1 MTLEWGT
8 PEEEPFPGVPRVP
21 ARPRPHTRAR
31 TRTRVETTRARART
45 LVMDPHDP
53 QSSHAPACP
62 NCGKREIKLEPTLGS
77 EICQA
82 CGVVYTA
89 SVLQTTLNWTEDGS
103 ADGTFLQDGA
113 HVGAHLAAAR
123 AQMVSMSGASHVT
136 RNMFRDREST
146 NLYHISKSVEHT
158 GALLKLNKDIIAEVK
173 DLVTRASDGKW
184 GQGLWTSQL
193 TGACV
198 YSVCRQNNL
207 PVSMREVAEAC
218 SVNVFTLGRVFHKLQ
233 ELHGLKMP
241 PLDPENYVARA
252 VAALPELA
260 AISNKNSTV
269 QPQRGSMT
277 RSVMIAPTVRDA
289 KTLLKFA
296 FSRGLLI
303 GRDPIVIVAAV
314 VIVVARLHG
323 VKVSVDRAAQASR
336 VQSVSVRKRLKE
348 LLGEIIAFA
357 KKFPWGEDM
366 SMKRLDDYLG
376 IAFKFIATVESSKES
391 SGYDVI
397 APASVSDGLPPAFRT
412 AEDERSKV
420 LDSIS
425 KVRSHSV
432 ATKIGTARIAHFAA
446 EGDEEVKEEMAS
458 EPIRTTSN
466 NSTSTGPIILARPLE
481 PSAKRKRKVSRG
493 GVKRVRHL
501 PGVPRMPAK
510 PRGAPPKLDDDPE
523 PALPFGLPEDK
534 DLGWQEVMLHGLL
547 LAGVPERLLS
557 TEMKP
562 LVPDNRENVFDAGEI
577 FSKAMAE
584 RSVDPLLKETDAERI
599 EREDRAAIE
608 AIEDDELDYM
618 FRTEEEKEVVRLLRE
633 HEEHALAT

>member
-1 MTLEWGT
+1 MDLAHHGEYAADD
-8 PEEEPFPGVPRVP
+8 PGAARV
-21 ARPRPHTRAR
+21 
-31 TRTRVETTRARART
+31 
-45 LVMDPHDP
+45 
-53 QSSHAPACP
+53 PACP
-62 NCGKREIKLEPTLGS
+62 NCGKHEIKLEPALGS

-82 CGVVYTA
+82 CGVVYNA
-89 SVLQTTLNWTEDGS
+89 SVLQTTLNWTEDGA

-123 AQMVSMSGASHVT
+123 AQMVSMPGASHVT

-146 NLYHISKSVEHT
+146 NLYHIAKSVEHT

-269 QPQRGSMT
+269 QPQRGSTT

-289 KTLLKFA
+289 KVLLKFA

-323 VKVSVDRAAQASR
+323 VKVTVERAAQASR

-348 LLGEIIAFA
+348 LLGEIITFSQ
-357 KKFPWGEDM
+357 KFPWGEDM
-366 SMKRLDDYLG
+366 CMKRLDDYLP
-376 IAFKFIATVESSKES
+376 IAFRFIATAENSKEKTTL
-391 SGYDVI
+391 DI
-397 APASVSDGLPPAFRT
+397 APPASVVDGLPPAFR
-412 AEDERSKV
+412 AAYEERSKV

-425 KVRSHSV
+425 KVRQHSA
-432 ATKIGTARIAHFAA
+432 ATHLGAARIMPPPEASV
-446 EGDEEVKEEMAS
+446 DDDVDEVKEELKS
-458 EPIRTTSN
+458 ESAPFESNTS
-466 NSTSTGPIILARPLE
+466 SMSGPIILAEPLKVA
-481 PSAKRKRKVSRG
+481 PKRKRTISRG
-493 GVKRVRHL
+493 GVRRPKY
-501 PGVPRMPAK
+501 VPDKIEDKK
-510 PRGAPPKLDDDPE
+510 PVIKFSKVTEE
-523 PALPFGLPEDK
+523 PNLPFGLPEDK

-562 LVPDNRENVFDAGEI
+562 LAPETRESVFEAGEI

-584 RSVDPLLKETDAERI
+584 RSIDPLLNETDAERI
-599 EREDRAAIE
+599 EREDALAIE
-608 AIEDDELDYM
+608 AIDDEELDYM
-618 FRTEEEKEVVRLLRE
+618 FRTSEEMEVVRLLRA
-633 HEEHALAT
+633 HEEQMMGGM

>member
-1 MTLEWGT
+1 MT
-8 PEEEPFPGVPRVP
+8 RQQ
-21 ARPRPHTRAR
+21 RPCVVDSNASTRDRPHTRAR
-31 TRTRVETTRARART
+31 RRSRAMSGAVYDDERA
-45 LVMDPHDP
+45 
-53 QSSHAPACP
+53 SHVPACP
-62 NCGKREIKLEPTLGS
+62 NCGRDAIKLEPALGS
-77 EICQA
+77 EICQS
-82 CGVVYTA
+82 CGAVYRA
-89 SVLQTTLNWTEDGS
+89 SVLQTTLNWTEDGA

-123 AQMVSMSGASHVT
+123 AQMVSMPGASHVT
-136 RNMFRDREST
+136 RHMFRDREST
-146 NLYHISKSVEHT
+146 NLYHIAKSVEHT

-252 VAALPELA
+252 VAALPELTQ
-260 AISNKNSTV
+260 ISNKNSNV

-277 RSVMIAPTVRDA
+277 RSVMMAPTVRDA
-289 KTLLKFA
+289 KVLLQFA

-323 VKVSVDRAAQASR
+323 VRISVEKAAAASR

-348 LLGEIIAFA
+348 LLGEIISFA

-366 SMKRLDDYLG
+366 SIKRLDDYLP
-376 IAFKFIATVESSKES
+376 IAFKFIQTAEANKEKTTL
-391 SGYDVI
+391 DI
-397 APASVSDGLPPAFRT
+397 APPVSVVDGLPPAFRS
-412 AEDERSKV
+412 ADDERSKV

-425 KVRSHSV
+425 KVRKHSI
-432 ATKIGTARIAHFAA
+432 ATTIGSARLAATEDDDEEDSEEPTENVVKQEVDA
-446 EGDEEVKEEMAS
+446 EGNA
-458 EPIRTTSN
+458 
-466 NSTSTGPIILARPLE
+466 TGSRETACPIILSKPLE
-481 PSAKRKRKVSRG
+481 PSNKARRRTNSRG
-493 GVKRVRHL
+493 GVRR
-501 PGVPRMPAK
+501 PRYVPLK
-510 PRGAPPKLDDDPE
+510 IEPKTAVKEELVDLE
-523 PALPFGLPEDK
+523 PSLPFGLPEDK

-562 LVPDNRENVFDAGEI
+562 LNPENHESVFEAGEI

-584 RSVDPLLKETDAERI
+584 RSVDPLLQETDAERI
-599 EREDRAAIE
+599 EREDKLAIE
-608 AIEDDELDYM
+608 AIDDDELDYM
-618 FRTEEEKEVVRLLRE
+618 FRTQEEMEVVRLLRA
-633 HEEHALAT
+633 HEEQMIGGA

>member
-1 MTLEWGT
+1 MSG
-8 PEEEPFPGVPRVP
+8 
-21 ARPRPHTRAR
+21 
-31 TRTRVETTRARART
+31 
-45 LVMDPHDP
+45 
-53 QSSHAPACP
+53 PACLS
-62 NCGKREIKLEPTLGS
+62 CGKREIKLEPALGC

-89 SVLQTTLNWTEDGS
+89 SVLQTTLNWTEDGA

-123 AQMVSMSGASHVT
+123 AQMVSMPGASHVT

-184 GQGLWTSQL
+184 GQGLWTAQL

-260 AISNKNSTV
+260 AISNARNASGV
-269 QPQRGSMT
+269 QPARGSTT

-289 KTLLKFA
+289 KVLLKFA

-323 VKVSVDRAAQASR
+323 VKVSVERAAQASR

-357 KKFPWGEDM
+357 QKFPWGEEM
-366 SMKRLDDYLG
+366 CMKRLDDYLP
-376 IAFKFIATVESSKES
+376 IAFKFIATAESSKEMQRTTI
-391 SGYDVI
+391 D
-397 APASVSDGLPPAFRT
+397 APPPVSVVDGLPPAFRT
-412 AEDERSKV
+412 AFDERSKV
-420 LDSIS
+420 LQSIRM
-425 KVRSHSV
+425 VRNHSV
-432 ATKIGTARIAHFAA
+432 ASDKDAKRIAANA
-446 EGDEEVKEEMAS
+446 TSADDEDEDAN
-458 EPIRTTSN
+458 EPTTSAP
-466 NSTSTGPIILARPLE
+466 TSMSSRDAAGPIILAKPLE
-481 PSAKRKRKVSRG
+481 PKPKRKRVSRG
-493 GVKRVRHL
+493 GVRRTRATPVSIKQEEHVDVDTDADTKSR
-501 PGVPRMPAK
+501 
-510 PRGAPPKLDDDPE
+510 E
-523 PALPFGLPEDK
+523 PNLPFGLPEDK

-562 LVPDNRENVFDAGEI
+562 LDPANRESVFDAGEI

-584 RSVDPLLKETDAERI
+584 RSVDPLLKETDQDVI
-599 EREDRAAIE
+599 ERQDALAID
-608 AIEDDELDYM
+608 AIDDEELDYM
-618 FRTEEEKEVVRLLRE
+618 FRSHEEMEVVRLLRQ
-633 HEEHALAT
+633 HEEQYA

>member
-1 MTLEWGT
+1 MSSQVAGDRSTMGDGT
-8 PEEEPFPGVPRVP
+8 RFE
-21 ARPRPHTRAR
+21 ARRSNANAREFDARDVAR
-31 TRTRVETTRARART
+31 TRGGGGLRGEKIERANSRARGMSGVPCA
-45 LVMDPHDP
+45 
-53 QSSHAPACP
+53 S
-62 NCGKREIKLEPTLGS
+62 CGKYEIKLEPALGC

-82 CGVVYTA
+82 CGAVHTA
-89 SVLQTTLNWTEDGS
+89 SVLQTTLNWTEDGA

-123 AQMVSMSGASHVT
+123 AQMVSMPGASHVT

-158 GALLKLNKDIIAEVK
+158 GAQLKLSKDIIAEVK
-173 DLVTRASDGKW
+173 ELVTRASDGKW
-184 GQGLWTSQL
+184 GQGQWTSQL

-207 PVSMREVAEAC
+207 PVAMREVAEAC

-260 AISNKNSTV
+260 AISNKNSSV
-269 QPQRGSMT
+269 QPARGSTT

-289 KTLLKFA
+289 KVLLKFA

-323 VKVSVDRAAQASR
+323 VKVSVERAAQASR

-348 LLGEIIAFA
+348 LLGEIISFA
-357 KKFPWGEDM
+357 QKFPWGEEM
-366 SMKRLDDYLG
+366 CMKRLDDYLP
-376 IAFKFIATVESSKES
+376 IAFKFIATAESSKEMQKTS
-391 SGYDVI
+391 I
-397 APASVSDGLPPAFRT
+397 EAPPPVSVVDGLPPAFRT
-412 AEDERSKV
+412 ANDERSKV
-420 LDSIS
+420 LQSIQL
-425 KVRSHSV
+425 VRNHSV
-432 ATKIGTARIAHFAA
+432 ASDKDAKRLASVN
-446 EGDEEVKEEMAS
+446 EDEDEQEDLTET
-458 EPIRTTSN
+458 PTTS
-466 NSTSTGPIILARPLE
+466 SAPVRPTAPVILAKPLE
-481 PSAKRKRKVSRG
+481 PTPKRKRVSRG
-493 GVKRVRHL
+493 GVRRQRTVIKQE
-501 PGVPRMPAK
+501 
-510 PRGAPPKLDDDPE
+510 PKTEDEEDAGEE
-523 PALPFGLPEDK
+523 PKLPFGLAEDK

-562 LVPDNRENVFDAGEI
+562 LDPTNRESVFDAGEV

-584 RSVDPLLKETDAERI
+584 RSVDPLLKETNQEII
-599 EREDRAAIE
+599 ERQDALAID
-608 AIEDDELDYM
+608 AIDDEELDYM
-618 FRTEEEKEVVRLLRE
+618 FRSHEEMEVVRLLRQ
-633 HEEHALAT
+633 HEEQYA

>member
-1 MTLEWGT
+1 MRADGDAYDD
-8 PEEEPFPGVPRVP
+8 PG
-21 ARPRPHTRAR
+21 AHRA
-31 TRTRVETTRARART
+31 
-45 LVMDPHDP
+45 PP
-53 QSSHAPACP
+53 CP
-62 NCGKREIKLEPTLGS
+62 SCGKDAIKLEPALGS

-82 CGVVYTA
+82 CGAVYRA
-89 SVLQTTLNWTEDGS
+89 SVLQTTLNWTEDGA
-103 ADGTFLQDGA
+103 ADGTFLQDGT

-123 AQMVSMSGASHVT
+123 AQMVTMPGATHVT
-136 RNMFRDREST
+136 RHMFRDREST
-146 NLYHISKSVEHT
+146 NLYHIAKSVEHT

-252 VAALPELA
+252 VAALPELTA
-260 AISNKNSTV
+260 ASNKNSTV

-277 RSVMIAPTVRDA
+277 RSVMMAPTVRDA
-289 KTLLKFA
+289 KVLLQFA

-303 GRDPIVIVAAV
+303 GRDPIVIVASV

-323 VKVSVDRAAQASR
+323 IKVTVERAAQASR

-366 SMKRLDDYLG
+366 CMKRLDDYLP
-376 IAFKFIATVESSKES
+376 IAFKFIQTAENSKEKTTL
-391 SGYDVI
+391 DV
-397 APASVSDGLPPAFRT
+397 APPVSAVDGLPPAFR
-412 AEDERSKV
+412 AAYEERSKV
-420 LDSIS
+420 LESIS
-425 KVRSHSV
+425 KVRKHST
-432 ATKIGTARIAHFAA
+432 ATTIGSARLTAS
-446 EGDEEVKEEMAS
+446 ESNDDEEGGAWKQLKPEPLTEETNVRPPVSDIA
-458 EPIRTTSN
+458 TQ
-466 NSTSTGPIILARPLE
+466 TGPIILNEPLKPKMKQRAR
-481 PSAKRKRKVSRG
+481 SVSRG
-493 GVKRVRHL
+493 GMKR
-501 PGVPRMPAK
+501 PKYVPD
-510 PRGAPPKLDDDPE
+510 KLDVNYVAVKEE
-523 PALPFGLPEDK
+523 PVEEEPNLPFGLPEDK

-562 LVPDNRENVFDAGEI
+562 LNPENRESVFEAGEI

-584 RSVDPLLKETDAERI
+584 RSVDPLLHLTDAEKI
-599 EREDRAAIE
+599 EREDALAIE
-608 AIEDDELDYM
+608 AIDDDELDYM
-618 FRTEEEKEVVRLLRE
+618 FRTQEEMEVVRLLRA
-633 HEEHALAT
+633 HEEQVNGGM